1 MLTDVLEWLYP
12 YRNFFSFLIVF
23 CSVVNN
29 YLWAKH
35 VNEGKCRADDF
46 GYFLRLW
53 RKKNSRRRNRDGVEH
68 PGGCIRCHFACDFDR
83 QLNITEPCTYEL
95 KRLLWVGSGLSR
107 ATLNFRSGNL
117 LCFLNRPDSA
127 RSARQQFPH
136 LQKPAKEHKQNA

>member
-23 CSVVNN
+23 CSVLNN

-53 RKKNSRRRNRDGVEH
+53 RKKTPDGV
-68 PGGCIRCHFACDFDR
+68 I
-83 QLNITEPCTYEL
+83 
-95 KRLLWVGSGLSR
+95 VMGLSILAVVSG
-107 ATLNFRSGNL
+107 AT
-117 LCFLNRPDSA
+117 FLAILTAN
-127 RSARQQFPH
+127 
-136 LQKPAKEHKQNA
+136 